1 MGSSGSGS
9 GSSTTTTVDKAY
21 NARMAAIA
29 EEQQAMA
36 QELFQYYKAGP
47 GHWESTATTTATPA
61 ASTAGLSSAAQS
73 GSGYY
78 TAADGGGTIYNP
90 SQASGIVSAVASPK
104 STTSTGTTDKKWV
117 TDPGAVSLLQQEQ
130 EQIRANLKLIP
141 EQTKTGLAYYE
152 AVNKGI
158 DIDSRVNQ
166 ARADVSGSYAGADKG
181 LRRWASKY
189 GINPSSG
196 AFVAQMGALERDKA
210 AGLAGATTQA
220 TTQAEEEQFQR
231 LAGAM
236 GLRSA

>member
-1 MGSSGSGS
+1 
-9 GSSTTTTVDKAY
+9 
-21 NARMAAIA
+21 MAKIA
-29 EEQQAMA
+29 EDEQAIA
-36 QELFQYYKAGP
+36 QELYQYYKSGP
-47 GHWESTATTTATPA
+47 GHWESSTTTTTTPTV
-61 ASTAGLSSAAQS
+61 STAGLSSATQS

-78 TAADGGGTIYNP
+78 TAADGGATIYNT
-90 SQASGIVSAVASPK
+90 SQASGLASVVASPK
-104 STTSTGTTDKKWV
+104 STTSTGTTTSDKKWV

-141 EQTKTGLAYYE
+141 EQTKTSLAYYD